1 MIIVIKYDPTKIC
14 IKINEKKFVCE
25 SEPKEFQKPGAR
37 EGANQKG
44 PALQNNAATGTLTS
58 LKLPKHL
65 RASLMIKPIAT
76 EFLLENI

>member
-1 MIIVIKYDPTKIC
+1 MIIFIKYDPTKIC

-58 LKLPKHL
+58 
-65 RASLMIKPIAT
+65 
-76 EFLLENI
+76 FLCQTYTNFLIHIGH